1 MQVFFTSAYFVCRQN
16 LFKICATIVISVIF
30 FILGVMRLLSIWL
43 LMMAALGCI
52 AGHGLRENDAEN
64 KNELRLNYSV
74 YFRAIRK
81 VYAIN
86 DQWAQ
91 VFDVRLPRIPSG
103 NLRHTVPECAQ
114 LGLRSCNSLR
124 SIFIKMHSLYTD
136 MANEVR
142 GNLQHILTTT
152 TTNLFPV
159 DKYNQ

>member
-1 MQVFFTSAYFVCRQN
+1 
-16 LFKICATIVISVIF
+16 
-30 FILGVMRLLSIWL
+30 
-43 LMMAALGCI
+43 MMAALGCI
-52 AGHGLRENDAEN
+52 AVHGLRENDAEN

-124 SIFIKMHSLYTD
+124 SMFIKMHSLYTD

-142 GNLQHILTTT
+142 SNLQHILDVLPAEHT
-152 TTNLFPV
+152 LVEVIQSGHFCQSV
-159 DKYNQ
+159 DGCFTDCLGLPQTMT